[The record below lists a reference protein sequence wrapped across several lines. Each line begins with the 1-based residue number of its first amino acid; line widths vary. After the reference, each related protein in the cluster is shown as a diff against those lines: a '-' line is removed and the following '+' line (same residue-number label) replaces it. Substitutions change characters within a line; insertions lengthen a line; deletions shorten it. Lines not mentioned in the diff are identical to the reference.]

1 MINLIIKDGL
11 GNQMF
16 QYAFARMLQQMHLD
30 RGEQEQILIINKYID
45 THTDQGNEARQLSLN
60 HLSLHPLTSI
70 MPFEEQNRALSRFK
84 IMALISSGIRE
95 CFRWRVLKQ
104 YNSTDA
110 LMHRRGKWGMYYP
123 YGPYP
128 FHPITLS
135 NRREKYIFGFFQN
148 FNYVQPLALA
158 LKEELL
164 VKTPASAPNQQYIE
178 EIGQCNAICLH
189 IRRGDY
195 LNPRWKNLQICDFEY
210 YNKAINH
217 ILNHTEAPVFFVFS
231 NTHEDLEWIKINYK
245 FYDTNNKQREI
256 KLRFVD
262 LSNPDYE
269 ELRLMYS
276 CKHFI
281 ISNSTF
287 SWWAAWLGR
296 HPEKIVV
303 APERWNLEYD
313 NDTNIYD
320 PSWHK
325 IPR

>member
-1 MINLIIKDGL
+1 MINLIVKDGL

-60 HLSLHPLTSI
+60 HLSLHPMTSI
-70 MPFEEQNRALSRFK
+70 MPIGEQAKALSRFK
-84 IMALISSGIRE
+84 VMALISSGIRE
-95 CFRWRVLKQ
+95 CFRWRILKQ

-135 NRREKYIFGFFQN
+135 KRKEKFIFGFFQN
-148 FNYVQPLALA
+148 FNYVQPLTQT

-164 VKTPASAPNQQYIE
+164 VKTPASVANQQYIN
-178 EIGQCNAICLH
+178 EIAQCNAVCLH

-210 YNKAINH
+210 YNQAINH
-217 ILNHTEAPVFFVFS
+217 ILNHTEDPVFYVFS
-231 NTHEDLEWIKINYK
+231 NTHADLEWIRENYH
-245 FYDTNNKQREI
+245 FYDTSERQREI

-262 LSNPDYE
+262 LGNPDYE

-325 IPR
+325 IQR

>member
-1 MINLIIKDGL
+1 MINLIVKDGL

-45 THTDQGNEARQLSLN
+45 THTDHGNEARQLSLN
-60 HLSLHPLTSI
+60 HLSLHPMTSI
-70 MPFEEQNRALSRFK
+70 MAVEAQDKALSRFK
-84 IMALISSGIRE
+84 VMALLSSGIRE
-95 CFRWRVLKQ
+95 CVRWRILKQ

-110 LMHRRGKWGMYYP
+110 LMYRRGTWGVYYP

-135 NRREKYIFGFFQN
+135 KRKEKYIFGFFQN
-148 FNYVQPLALA
+148 FNYVHPLAQV

-164 VKTPASAPNQQYIE
+164 VKTPASAANQKYIE
-178 EIGQCNAICLH
+178 EIAQCNAVCLH

-195 LNPRWKNLQICDFEY
+195 LNPRWKNLQICDFNY
-210 YNKAINH
+210 YNQAINY
-217 ILNHTEAPVFFVFS
+217 ILNKTENPVFFVFS
-231 NTHEDLEWIKINYK
+231 NTHKDLEWIKENYK
-245 FYDTNNKQREI
+245 FYDTSNRQRAI

-262 LSNPDYE
+262 MENPDYE

-287 SWWAAWLGR
+287 SWWAAWLGKYT
-296 HPEKIVV
+296 EKIVI

-325 IPR
+325 IQR